1 MSFIPRRELS
11 GTRRS
16 ANPEAV
22 NDIRYGLLLP
32 AGQAQLAAGGSAR
45 ALLDL
50 VVSAE
55 QRGFDSAWV
64 GDSLLR
70 ARVEP
75 LTLLTA
81 AATATERITL
91 GTAALIPAYR
101 NPVHTALVLTSLDLL
116 SQGRIALGV
125 GAGFP
130 GISEP
135 EFALSGVDFRT
146 RFSHLDDTVRLWR
159 QLWSGDSNP
168 FHGKVLHY
176 DWLPEVPRPHRPG
189 GPPIWLAGA
198 TPAALKRTGRL
209 YDGWLPYPPDPADY
223 ASGMTTIHSTATAE
237 GRDENSI
244 TPALFAT
251 VYIDDDST
259 RGRAALDAYC
269 RTTYRMP
276 VDQVEKI
283 QVLMTGSANDIAAQL
298 NRYITA
304 GAHHVLIRIAAIT
317 PDSFTTQ
324 FDQVTNL
331 IHTQRRPAL

>member
-1 MSFIPRRELS
+1 M
-11 GTRRS
+11 
-16 ANPEAV
+16 

-55 QRGFDSAWV
+55 QRGFDSAWL

-75 LTLLTA
+75 LTLLAA

-101 NPVHTALVLTSLDLL
+101 NPVHTALVLGSLDLV
-116 SQGRIALGV
+116 SQGRIVLGV

-135 EFALSGVDFRT
+135 EFELSGVDFRT

-159 QLWSGDSNP
+159 QLWSGNSNP

-176 DWLPEVPRPHRPG
+176 DWLPEAPRPHSPG

-223 ASGMTTIHSTATAE
+223 AAGLTAIHTAAAAE
-237 GRDENSI
+237 GRDETTI

-251 VYIDDDST
+251 VYIDEDPI
-259 RGRAALDAYC
+259 RGRAALDDYC
-269 RTTYRMP
+269 RTTYGMP
-276 VDQVEKI
+276 VEQVEQI
-283 QVLMTGSANDIAAQL
+283 QVLMTGSAKDIATQL
-298 NRYITA
+298 NQYTAA
-304 GAHHVLIRIAAIT
+304 GARHLQIRIAAIS

-324 FDQVTNL
+324 FDQITDL
-331 IHTQRRPAL
+331 IHAQRRSAGE